1 MEIRDDDQSGYGV
14 MEASSGYSGNDDHTH
29 GAMKWEKMEGEKN
42 EGKERKK
49 IYEKKIGVMS
59 KGEGKWEREK
69 KWGTC
74 GRDRVG

>member
-1 MEIRDDDQSGYGV
+1 MMTRSGYGV

-29 GAMKWEKMEGEKN
+29 GAMKGEKMEGEKMK
-42 EGKERKK
+42 GKKK
-49 IYEKKIGVMS
+49 KYIWEKK
-59 KGEGKWEREK
+59 WELWVKEKENEKEKK